1 MGTRV
6 ESLPNTLWTLSHQSF
21 KNPPTAKLIHKGY
34 LIILKDL
41 LIIHEIHLIIHE
53 HDLVIHKSSHATGLG
68 GGTMGFQWANSSNAR

>member
-21 KNPPTAKLIHKGY
+21 KKRPTTKIIRKGY

-41 LIIHEIHLIIHE
+41 LFIHESHLIIHE
-53 HDLVIHKSSHATGLG
+53 HDLVILKSSHATGIG
-68 GGTMGFQWANSSNAR
+68 GGSVGFQWANSSNAQ